1 MLSQFSSIFTQMV
14 ALFAAIGVGYICKK
28 TGVMDADFDK
38 RLSGLVLS
46 ATLPALIL
54 ASVLN
59 VDSLPD
65 PVLMAQI
72 IGLSVLSYVLFIPI
86 AYIVTYV
93 LRIPDGRRGVYRF
106 MLIFGNTGFIG
117 YPVLSAIFGP
127 QTVVYAVVYNIVFN
141 LLSFTFGAWL
151 IASDNEYGVK
161 VRMSWRDFV
170 TPCNIATLITMALA
184 FCGVHAVPVVGPALS
199 TIGSFTTPAT
209 LLIVGSSLANLP
221 AAKLMGTPRLWIA
234 CLVRMVATPLLIFAV
249 MRPLAGGALL
259 GVVVVLA
266 AMPVATNG
274 TMFCVP
280 VRRRRQDH
288 GAGHLHHYH
297 LGVGHHPVAGNVR
310 GCFVAGAGRWAHL
323 PTLFLRISGIG
334 PWLCYHDAHTRAAF
348 VLHGARLVLDAP
360 RGHARYRSRTGRNA
374 DV

>member
-46 ATLPALIL
+46 ARCCADL

-117 YPVLSAIFGP
+117 YPVLSAIFGRRRSY
-127 QTVVYAVVYNIVFN
+127 TR
-141 LLSFTFGAWL
+141 LCTTS
-151 IASDNEYGVK
+151 
-161 VRMSWRDFV
+161 
-170 TPCNIATLITMALA
+170 C
-184 FCGVHAVPVVGPALS
+184 S
-199 TIGSFTTPAT
+199 TCCRSPSAP
-209 LLIVGSSLANLP
+209 GSSHR
-221 AAKLMGTPRLWIA
+221 T
-234 CLVRMVATPLLIFAV
+234 
-249 MRPLAGGALL
+249 
-259 GVVVVLA
+259 
-266 AMPVATNG
+266 TN
-274 TMFCVP
+274 TASRCV
-280 VRRRRQDH
+280 
-288 GAGHLHHYH
+288 
-297 LGVGHHPVAGNVR
+297 
-310 GCFVAGAGRWAHL
+310 
-323 PTLFLRISGIG
+323 
-334 PWLCYHDAHTRAAF
+334 
-348 VLHGARLVLDAP
+348 
-360 RGHARYRSRTGRNA
+360 
-374 DV
+374 

>member
-1 MLSQFSSIFTQMV
+1 MQCTGKGREAVLSQFSSIFTQMV

-274 TMFCVP
+274 TMFCYQYGGDAKTMAQGP
-280 VRRRRQDH
+280 FTYFIPQNFRNR
-288 GAGHLHHYH
+288 
-297 LGVGHHPVAGNVR
+297 PVA
-310 GCFVAGAGRWAHL
+310 L
-323 PTLFLRISGIG
+323 LS
-334 PWLCYHDAHTRAAF
+334 
-348 VLHGARLVLDAP
+348 
-360 RGHARYRSRTGRNA
+360 
-374 DV
+374 

>member
-38 RLSGLVLS
+38 KLSGLVLS

-65 PVLMAQI
+65 PVLMGQI
-72 IGLSVLSYVLFIPI
+72 IGLSMLSYALFIPI
-86 AYIVTYV
+86 AYLVTYA

-221 AAKLMGTPRLWIA
+221 AACG
-234 CLVRMVATPLLIFAV
+234 
-249 MRPLAGGALL
+249 
-259 GVVVVLA
+259 
-266 AMPVATNG
+266 
-274 TMFCVP
+274 
-280 VRRRRQDH
+280 
-288 GAGHLHHYH
+288 
-297 LGVGHHPVAGNVR
+297 
-310 GCFVAGAGRWAHL
+310 
-323 PTLFLRISGIG
+323 S
-334 PWLCYHDAHTRAAF
+334 RAWYAW
-348 VLHGARLVLDAP
+348 
-360 RGHARYRSRTGRNA
+360 
-374 DV
+374 

>member
-28 TGVMDADFDK
+28 MGVMDADFDK
-38 RLSGLVLS
+38 KLSGLVLS

-65 PVLMAQI
+65 PVLMGQI
-72 IGLSVLSYVLFIPI
+72 IGLSVLSYALFIPL
-86 AYIVTYV
+86 AYIVTYA
-93 LRIPDGRRGVYRF
+93 LRIPD
-106 MLIFGNTGFIG
+106 G

-184 FCGVHAVPVVGPALS
+184 VCGVHAVPVVGPALS
-199 TIGSFTTPAT
+199 TTGSFTTPAT

-221 AAKLMGTPRLWIA
+221 AAKLLGTPRLWIA
-234 CLVRMVATPLLIFAV
+234 CLVRMVAIPLLIFAV

-274 TMFCVP
+274 TMFCY
-280 VRRRRQDH
+280 QY
-288 GAGHLHHYH
+288 GG
-297 LGVGHHPVAGNVR
+297 
-310 GCFVAGAGRWAHL
+310 
-323 PTLFLRISGIG
+323 
-334 PWLCYHDAHTRAAF
+334 DAKTMAQGTF
-348 VLHGARLVLDAP
+348 ITTVLALVTIPLLATFS
-360 RGHARYRSRTGRNA
+360 A
-374 DV
+374 VL

>member
-72 IGLSVLSYVLFIPI
+72 IGLSVLSYALFIPI
-86 AYIVTYV
+86 AYLVTYA

-221 AAKLMGTPRLWIA
+221 AAKLLGTPRLWIA

-274 TMFCVP
+274 TMFCY
-280 VRRRRQDH
+280 QY
-288 GAGHLHHYH
+288 GG
-297 LGVGHHPVAGNVR
+297 
-310 GCFVAGAGRWAHL
+310 
-323 PTLFLRISGIG
+323 
-334 PWLCYHDAHTRAAF
+334 DAKTMAQGTF
-348 VLHGARLVLDAP
+348 ITTVLALVTIPLLATFS
-360 RGHARYRSRTGRNA
+360 A
-374 DV
+374 VL

>member
-38 RLSGLVLS
+38 KLSGLVLS

-65 PVLMAQI
+65 PVLMGQI
-72 IGLSVLSYVLFIPI
+72 IGLSVLSYALFIPI
-86 AYIVTYV
+86 AYLATYA

-141 LLSFTFGAWL
+141 LLLFTFGAWL

-170 TPCNIATLITMALA
+170 TPCNIATLATMAQGTFITTVLA
-184 FCGVHAVPVVGPALS
+184 LV
-199 TIGSFTTPAT
+199 TI
-209 LLIVGSSLANLP
+209 
-221 AAKLMGTPRLWIA
+221 
-234 CLVRMVATPLLIFAV
+234 PLLATFSAV
-249 MRPLAGGALL
+249 L
-259 GVVVVLA
+259 
-266 AMPVATNG
+266 
-274 TMFCVP
+274 
-280 VRRRRQDH
+280 
-288 GAGHLHHYH
+288 
-297 LGVGHHPVAGNVR
+297 
-310 GCFVAGAGRWAHL
+310 
-323 PTLFLRISGIG
+323 
-334 PWLCYHDAHTRAAF
+334 
-348 VLHGARLVLDAP
+348 
-360 RGHARYRSRTGRNA
+360 
-374 DV
+374 

>member
-38 RLSGLVLS
+38 KLSGLVLS

-59 VDSLPD
+59 VDRLPD
-65 PVLMAQI
+65 PVLMGQI
-72 IGLSVLSYVLFIPI
+72 IGLSVL
-86 AYIVTYV
+86 TYA
-93 LRIPDGRRGVYRF
+93 LRIPDGCRGVYRF

-221 AAKLMGTPRLWIA
+221 AAKLLGSPRLWIA

-274 TMFCVP
+274 TMFCY
-280 VRRRRQDH
+280 QY
-288 GAGHLHHYH
+288 GG
-297 LGVGHHPVAGNVR
+297 
-310 GCFVAGAGRWAHL
+310 
-323 PTLFLRISGIG
+323 
-334 PWLCYHDAHTRAAF
+334 DAKTMAQGTFITTILALVTIPLLATF
-348 VLHGARLVLDAP
+348 SAVL
-360 RGHARYRSRTGRNA
+360 
-374 DV
+374 

>member
-38 RLSGLVLS
+38 RLSGLVLN

-65 PVLMAQI
+65 PVLMGQI
-72 IGLSVLSYVLFIPI
+72 IGLSVLSYALFIPI
-86 AYIVTYV
+86 AYIVTYA

-170 TPCNIATLITMALA
+170 TPCNIATLATMALA

-209 LLIVGSSLANLP
+209 LLIVGSSLAN
-221 AAKLMGTPRLWIA
+221 
-234 CLVRMVATPLLIFAV
+234 F
-249 MRPLAGGALL
+249 GA
-259 GVVVVLA
+259 
-266 AMPVATNG
+266 P
-274 TMFCVP
+274 
-280 VRRRRQDH
+280 
-288 GAGHLHHYH
+288 
-297 LGVGHHPVAGNVR
+297 
-310 GCFVAGAGRWAHL
+310 
-323 PTLFLRISGIG
+323 
-334 PWLCYHDAHTRAAF
+334 
-348 VLHGARLVLDAP
+348 
-360 RGHARYRSRTGRNA
+360 
-374 DV
+374 

>member
-1 MLSQFSSIFTQMV
+1 MSSRNARGKGREAVLSQFSSIFTQMV

-38 RLSGLVLS
+38 KLSGLVLS

-65 PVLMAQI
+65 PVLMGQI
-72 IGLSVLSYVLFIPI
+72 IGLSVLSYALFIPI
-86 AYIVTYV
+86 AYLATYA

-161 VRMSWRDFV
+161 VRMSLRDFV
-170 TPCNIATLITMALA
+170 TPCNIATLATMAQGTFITTILA
-184 FCGVHAVPVVGPALS
+184 LV
-199 TIGSFTTPAT
+199 TI
-209 LLIVGSSLANLP
+209 
-221 AAKLMGTPRLWIA
+221 
-234 CLVRMVATPLLIFAV
+234 PLLATFSAV
-249 MRPLAGGALL
+249 L
-259 GVVVVLA
+259 
-266 AMPVATNG
+266 
-274 TMFCVP
+274 
-280 VRRRRQDH
+280 
-288 GAGHLHHYH
+288 
-297 LGVGHHPVAGNVR
+297 
-310 GCFVAGAGRWAHL
+310 
-323 PTLFLRISGIG
+323 
-334 PWLCYHDAHTRAAF
+334 
-348 VLHGARLVLDAP
+348 
-360 RGHARYRSRTGRNA
+360 
-374 DV
+374 

>member
-1 MLSQFSSIFTQMV
+1 MSSRNAQGKGREAVLSQFSSIFTQMV

-38 RLSGLVLS
+38 RLSGLVLN

-65 PVLMAQI
+65 PVLMGQI
-72 IGLSVLSYVLFIPI
+72 IGLSVLSYALFIPI
-86 AYIVTYV
+86 AYIVTYA

-170 TPCNIATLITMALA
+170 TPCNIATLATMALA

-209 LLIVGSSLANLP
+209 
-221 AAKLMGTPRLWIA
+221 
-234 CLVRMVATPLLIFAV
+234 LLIFAV

-274 TMFCVP
+274 TMFCY
-280 VRRRRQDH
+280 QY
-288 GAGHLHHYH
+288 GG
-297 LGVGHHPVAGNVR
+297 
-310 GCFVAGAGRWAHL
+310 
-323 PTLFLRISGIG
+323 
-334 PWLCYHDAHTRAAF
+334 DAKTMAQGTFITTILALVTIPLLATFAA
-348 VLHGARLVLDAP
+348 VL
-360 RGHARYRSRTGRNA
+360 
-374 DV
+374 

>member
-38 RLSGLVLS
+38 KLSGLVLS

-72 IGLSVLSYVLFIPI
+72 IGLSVLSYALFIPI
-86 AYIVTYV
+86 AYLVTYV

-170 TPCNIATLITMALA
+170 TPCNIATLITMALESNWDK
-184 FCGVHAVPVVGPALS
+184 LS
-199 TIGSFTTPAT
+199 TMEGYAGYIATRPRAERLGSHGLFGDTDP
-209 LLIVGSSLANLP
+209 VSLNTA
-221 AAKLMGTPRLWIA
+221 MGELS
-234 CLVRMVATPLLIFAV
+234 
-249 MRPLAGGALL
+249 
-259 GVVVVLA
+259 
-266 AMPVATNG
+266 
-274 TMFCVP
+274 
-280 VRRRRQDH
+280 
-288 GAGHLHHYH
+288 HYT
-297 LGVGHHPVAGNVR
+297 GNVWTHIISLR
-310 GCFVAGAGRWAHL
+310 REDAARLGYDNAYAWRNLLRSQAETIAENMKIPLTDLRWYAAYHDESYHPHVHMVVYSTGKEPYLTKQGIRNIKAAFAKQIFKHDLLQVYIEQTNQRNALTQKSRDLLSDIISRMNSGCFFRK
-323 PTLFLRISGIG
+323 IK
-334 PWLCYHDAHTRAAF
+334 
-348 VLHGARLVLDAP
+348 
-360 RGHARYRSRTGRNA
+360 
-374 DV
+374 

>member
-1 MLSQFSSIFTQMV
+1 M
-14 ALFAAIGVGYICKK
+14 G
-28 TGVMDADFDK
+28 
-38 RLSGLVLS
+38 
-46 ATLPALIL
+46 
-54 ASVLN
+54 
-59 VDSLPD
+59 
-65 PVLMAQI
+65 QI
-72 IGLSVLSYVLFIPI
+72 IGLSVLSYALFIPI
-86 AYIVTYV
+86 AYIVTYA

-170 TPCNIATLITMALA
+170 TPCNIATLATMALA

-209 LLIVGSSLANLP
+209 
-221 AAKLMGTPRLWIA
+221 
-234 CLVRMVATPLLIFAV
+234 LLIFAV

-274 TMFCVP
+274 TMFCY
-280 VRRRRQDH
+280 QY
-288 GAGHLHHYH
+288 GG
-297 LGVGHHPVAGNVR
+297 
-310 GCFVAGAGRWAHL
+310 
-323 PTLFLRISGIG
+323 
-334 PWLCYHDAHTRAAF
+334 DAKTMAQGTFITTILALVTIPLLATFAA
-348 VLHGARLVLDAP
+348 VL
-360 RGHARYRSRTGRNA
+360 
-374 DV
+374 

>member
-1 MLSQFSSIFTQMV
+1 MSSRNAQGKGREAVLSQFSSIFTQMV

-38 RLSGLVLS
+38 KLSGLVLS

-65 PVLMAQI
+65 PVLMGQI
-72 IGLSVLSYVLFIPI
+72 IGLSVLSYALFIPI
-86 AYIVTYV
+86 AYLATYA

-170 TPCNIATLITMALA
+170 TPCNIATLATMALA

-249 MRPLAGGALL
+249 MRPLVGGALL

-274 TMFCVP
+274 TMFCY
-280 VRRRRQDH
+280 QY
-288 GAGHLHHYH
+288 GG
-297 LGVGHHPVAGNVR
+297 
-310 GCFVAGAGRWAHL
+310 
-323 PTLFLRISGIG
+323 
-334 PWLCYHDAHTRAAF
+334 DAKTMAQGTFITTILALVTIPLLATF
-348 VLHGARLVLDAP
+348 SAVL
-360 RGHARYRSRTGRNA
+360 
-374 DV
+374 

>member
-1 MLSQFSSIFTQMV
+1 MV

-38 RLSGLVLS
+38 KLSGLVLS

-65 PVLMAQI
+65 PMLMGQI
-72 IGLSVLSYVLFIPI
+72 IGLSMLSYALFIPI
-86 AYIVTYV
+86 AYLVTYA

-221 AAKLMGTPRLWIA
+221 AAKLLGAPRLWIA

-274 TMFCVP
+274 TMFCY
-280 VRRRRQDH
+280 QY
-288 GAGHLHHYH
+288 GG
-297 LGVGHHPVAGNVR
+297 
-310 GCFVAGAGRWAHL
+310 
-323 PTLFLRISGIG
+323 
-334 PWLCYHDAHTRAAF
+334 DAKTMAQGTFITTILALVTIPLLATF
-348 VLHGARLVLDAP
+348 SAVL
-360 RGHARYRSRTGRNA
+360 
-374 DV
+374 

>member
-1 MLSQFSSIFTQMV
+1 MSSRNAQGKGREAVLSQFSSIFTQMV

-38 RLSGLVLS
+38 KLSGLVLS

-65 PVLMAQI
+65 PVLMGQI
-72 IGLSVLSYVLFIPI
+72 IGLSVLSYALFIPI
-86 AYIVTYV
+86 AYIVTYA

-127 QTVVYAVVYNIVFN
+127 QAVVYAVVYNIVFN

-161 VRMSWRDFV
+161 VRMSWRDFI

-221 AAKLMGTPRLWIA
+221 AAKLLGTPRLWIA
-234 CLVRMVATPLLIFAV
+234 CLVRMVAIPLLIFAV
-249 MRPLAGGALL
+249 MRPPCRRRAAGGGRGAGGHARGHQRHHVLL
-259 GVVVVLA
+259 
-266 AMPVATNG
+266 
-274 TMFCVP
+274 P

-288 GAGHLHHYH
+288 GAGHLHHH
-297 LGVGHHPVAGNVR
+297 RLGAGHHPVACHVLGR
-310 GCFVAGAGRWAHL
+310 LVAGAGRWVH
-323 PTLFLRISGIG
+323 
-334 PWLCYHDAHTRAAF
+334 
-348 VLHGARLVLDAP
+348 
-360 RGHARYRSRTGRNA
+360 
-374 DV
+374 

>member
-38 RLSGLVLS
+38 KLSRLVLS

-54 ASVLN
+54 ASALN

-65 PVLMAQI
+65 PVLMGQI
-72 IGLSVLSYVLFIPI
+72 IGLSVLSYALFIPI
-86 AYIVTYV
+86 AYLVTYA

-170 TPCNIATLITMALA
+170 TPCNIATLATMAQGTFITTVLA
-184 FCGVHAVPVVGPALS
+184 LV
-199 TIGSFTTPAT
+199 TI
-209 LLIVGSSLANLP
+209 
-221 AAKLMGTPRLWIA
+221 
-234 CLVRMVATPLLIFAV
+234 PLLATFSAV
-249 MRPLAGGALL
+249 L
-259 GVVVVLA
+259 
-266 AMPVATNG
+266 
-274 TMFCVP
+274 
-280 VRRRRQDH
+280 
-288 GAGHLHHYH
+288 
-297 LGVGHHPVAGNVR
+297 
-310 GCFVAGAGRWAHL
+310 
-323 PTLFLRISGIG
+323 
-334 PWLCYHDAHTRAAF
+334 
-348 VLHGARLVLDAP
+348 
-360 RGHARYRSRTGRNA
+360 
-374 DV
+374 